1 MHLAV
6 AAGLNAV
13 IGVPL
18 FLLLDR
24 LRRSS

>member
-1 MHLAV
+1 MHLV
-6 AAGLNAV
+6 VGAALNAV
-13 IGVPL
+13 VAVPL